1 MSVLRIG
8 SRGSA
13 LALWQANFIRTRLR
27 ELAGVESE
35 VVVIRTSGDRFPQAA
50 ISAMSVKGVFIK
62 ELEDALLDR
71 SVDLAV
77 HSMKDVPTEIPDG
90 LVFPAIPS
98 REDPSDCL
106 VSGSG
111 AKWREL
117 PHAARVGTG
126 SLRRQAQLRRVRPD
140 LDIREL
146 RGNVDTRLK
155 KLDAGQFD
163 AIVLAKAGLD
173 RLGLSQR
180 ITEVFSS
187 DTMLPAVGQGAL
199 GIECRADDQATRA
212 LLEKLD
218 HPETRAAVTAERALL
233 AQLEGGCQVP
243 LGALGRVANGRLML
257 DAVVLALDG
266 MDALRRAGSGDPLQ
280 AEEIGRRLG
289 GELIAAG
296 AGRILEMAGRT
307 LAPTAEAG
315 EKRENKTWEQA

>member
-1 MSVLRIG
+1 VSVLRIG

-13 LALWQANFIRTRLR
+13 LALWQANFIGDRLH
-27 ELAGVESE
+27 EVAGIESE
-35 VVVIRTSGDRFPQAA
+35 ITVIRTSGDRFPQAA

-77 HSMKDVPTEIPDG
+77 HSMKDVPTKIPEG

-106 VSGSG
+106 VSRSG
-111 AKWREL
+111 AKWQEL
-117 PHAARVGTG
+117 PPHARVGTG
-126 SLRRQAQLRRVRPD
+126 SLRRQAQLLKVRPD

-155 KLDAGQFD
+155 KLDAGEFD

-173 RLGLSQR
+173 RLGLSER
-180 ITEVFSS
+180 ITEVFSPEM
-187 DTMLPAVGQGAL
+187 MLPAVGQGAL
-199 GIECRADDQATRA
+199 GIECRADDQATRT

-218 HPETRAAVTAERALL
+218 HTETRAAVTAERALL
-233 AQLEGGCQVP
+233 AELEGGCQVP
-243 LGALGRVANGRLML
+243 LGAHGRVANGRLML

-266 MDALRRAGSGDPLQ
+266 TDALRRAASGDPSQ

-289 GELIAAG
+289 RELIGAG

-307 LAPTAEAG
+307 LSTPQSG
-315 EKRENKTWEQA
+315 EKRESKAWEQA